1 MSTIKPIKV
10 TSHVSRDFLQNAAY
24 FNTMPKIVWEYVA
37 NSLDNTEDDVLPL
50 VFVELTSNYLTI
62 SDNGRGMTRKELNNF
77 FQMHGVN
84 IQRKQGKRVRGRFGT
99 GKSAGF
105 GLANILKID
114 TARNG
119 LKNVVELHR
128 RDIKSAQ
135 NGEPFPVRD
144 IVVNESTNEENGTLV
159 EITEFNVKRPDVD
172 KVIAYVERHLSR
184 YRQRAHITINGHE
197 CKFEEPHCA
206 ETFERTPPPEVTD
219 KLGSIKLIVKV
230 SPTPL
235 DAELR
240 GIDVLSH
247 GIWHETTLAGI
258 EKKEHANYIFGHIDV
273 PILEDGEWPVPP
285 FDNTRNNTLNIQ
297 NPAVAML
304 LGWISEELEEI
315 RSHLVEKEKERQRS
329 EQTKQLKKE
338 ADKIAEI
345 LNEHFADLAMEL
357 ELSRRVAKRSGGKKV
372 DEIIDSK
379 GELWPGNGDEPTPYE
394 QTGAP
399 HGSGSRGENASSGN
413 TPRPGPET
421 QSGNESGAMRNTT
434 KGKRKR
440 RKPAFS
446 IDYKHETPGGK
457 RARYE
462 EDSKTII
469 INLDHPQIAT
479 AFETG
484 GKRIDSR
491 PFREICYEVAAIMYA
506 LAIPQEKIEQD
517 DLYAADAA
525 GVLYDV
531 GEIIDEVTRRFMNI
545 RYK

>member
-1 MSTIKPIKV
+1 MSTTKPIKV

-37 NSLDNTEDDVLPL
+37 NSLDAAEDNVLPA
-50 VFVELTSNYLTI
+50 VDVDLTSNYLTMR
-62 SDNGRGMTRKELNNF
+62 DNGCGMTREELNNF
-77 FQMHGVN
+77 FQMHGIN

-99 GKSAGF
+99 GKSAAF
-105 GLANILKID
+105 GLADILKID
-114 TARNG
+114 TTRDG

-128 RDIKSAQ
+128 KDIKSAQ

-144 IVVNESTNEENGTLV
+144 IVVNKSTDEENGTLV
-159 EITEFNVKRPDVD
+159 EIRDFNVKRPDVD

-184 YRQRAHITINGHE
+184 YHQRAHVKINGHV
-197 CKFEEPHCA
+197 CKFEEPPCV

-219 KLGSIKLIVKV
+219 KLGNIKVIVKV
-230 SPTPL
+230 SPVPL

-247 GIWHETTLAGI
+247 GIWHGTTLAGI
-258 EKKEHANYIFGHIDV
+258 EKKERANYIFGHIDV

-285 FDNTRNNTLNIQ
+285 FDNTRNNTLNLQ

-315 RSHLVEKEKERQRS
+315 RNYLVEKEKERQRS
-329 EQTKQLKKE
+329 EQAQQLKKE
-338 ADKIAEI
+338 ADKIAEV
-345 LNEHFADLAMEL
+345 LNEHFAGLEMEL

-379 GELWPGNGDEPTPYE
+379 GELWPGNGDEPTPQE
-394 QTGAP
+394 QIGAP
-399 HGSGSRGENASSGN
+399 HGSGSRGANAGSGN

-421 QSGNESGAMRNTT
+421 RPGNESGTMRNTT
-434 KGKRKR
+434 EGKRKR

-446 IDYKHETPGGK
+446 IDYKHETSSAK

-469 INLDHPQIAT
+469 INLDHPQIAA

-506 LAIPQEKIEQD
+506 LAIPQEKIERD

-525 GVLYDV
+525 GALYDA
-531 GEIIDEVTRRFMNI
+531 GEIIDDVTRRFMNI
-545 RYK
+545 LYK